1 MILNVIMASTWYFQK
16 TLIYFFECLVHFLF
30 EKTFGYKHEMPITYE
45 KSTFDTGLCRQVI
58 DI

>member
-1 MILNVIMASTWYFQK
+1 MTSTWYFQK